1 MSSLPGPRTCPF
13 LAMAGI
19 AILASVAVVAALMPG
34 AVLLGASMGGVA
46 ASAELAAG
54 AALHAGGGWVVP
66 ALFSVMVFA
75 LVVGATAVLLR
86 APVSLPGSQRSRR
99 SGPSSRARPGPLSR
113 TEFALR
119 QPDRALGVRIDRLPG
134 ITD

>member
-19 AILASVAVVAALMPG
+19 ALLASVAVVAALMPG
-34 AVLLGASMGGVA
+34 A
-46 ASAELAAG
+46 
-54 AALHAGGGWVVP
+54 ALHAGGGWMVP

-75 LVVGATAVLLR
+75 LVVGATAVFLR
-86 APVSLPGSQRSRR
+86 APVSLPGSRRSRR
-99 SGPSSRARPGPLSR
+99 SGSGSRARPGPRGR

-119 QPDRALGVRIDRLPG
+119 QPDRALRVRIDRLPG